1 MHSRIFQISRKPIN
15 KDEYIS
21 EYDYYDSGF
30 IGEIADY
37 VSDDT
42 DRDADIEWLKSRL
55 EGVADFNGDSFTIK
69 DQRKYFEKSFSDFL
83 EAIKEVSLLTFQ
95 DFCTN
100 ANDFDYKMY
109 KLKTAYRN
117 EFRFYIDD
125 NGEYAGREPLDDF
138 MRRAK
143 NGDVFYIGATLDY
156 HF

>member
-1 MHSRIFQISRKPIN
+1 MHSRIFQISAKPIE
-15 KDEYIS
+15 KADYIN
-21 EYDYYDSGF
+21 ETDYYDTGF

-42 DRDADIEWLKSRL
+42 DRESDIEWLKQRL

-69 DQRKYFEKSFSDFL
+69 DQRKYFEKKFSNFL
-83 EAIKEVSLLTFQ
+83 EAIKDISLLTFE
-95 DFCTN
+95 DFCTD
-100 ANDFDYKMY
+100 ANDFSYKMY
-109 KLKTAYRN
+109 ELESAYRDK
-117 EFRFYIDD
+117 FGFYIDD
-125 NGEYAGREPLDDF
+125 NGEYAGTEPFDDF

>member
-1 MHSRIFQISRKPIN
+1 MHSRIFQISREPIN

-21 EYDYYDSGF
+21 EADYYDSGF

-37 VSDDT
+37 VSDYT
-42 DRDADIEWLKSRL
+42 DRDDDIELIKARL

-69 DQRKYFEKSFSDFL
+69 NQRKYFEKKFSNFL
-83 EAIKEVSLLTFQ
+83 ETIEDISLLTFE
-95 DFCTN
+95 DFCTDES
-100 ANDFDYKMY
+100 DFSYKMY
-109 KLKTAYRN
+109 KLESAYRDK
-117 EFRFYIDD
+117 FKFYIND
-125 NGEYAGREPLDDF
+125 NGEYAGTEPIDDF

>member
-1 MHSRIFQISRKPIN
+1 MHSRIFQISREPIS

-21 EYDYYDSGF
+21 EADFYDNGF
-30 IGEIADY
+30 IGNIADY

-42 DRDADIEWLKSRL
+42 DRESDIEWLKQRL

-83 EAIKEVSLLTFQ
+83 EAIKDISLLTFE
-95 DFCTN
+95 DFCTD
-100 ANDFDYKMY
+100 ANDFNYKMY
-109 KLKTAYRN
+109 KLESAYRD
-117 EFRFYIDD
+117 EFEFYINDI
-125 NGEYAGREPLDDF
+125 GGYGTEPFDDF

-143 NGDVFYIGATLDY
+143 NGDVLYIGATLDY